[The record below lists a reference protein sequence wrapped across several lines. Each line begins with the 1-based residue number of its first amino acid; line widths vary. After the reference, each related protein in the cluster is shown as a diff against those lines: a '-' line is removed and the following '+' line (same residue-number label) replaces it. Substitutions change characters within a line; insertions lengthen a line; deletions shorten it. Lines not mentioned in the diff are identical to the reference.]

1 MNLFFISTYYI
12 MVLLEAIKKDENCP
26 IREEERKI
34 GRGKYRTFFPNTI
47 PPHLCICVFLGEY

>member
-1 MNLFFISTYYI
+1 

-34 GRGKYRTFFPNTI
+34 GRGKYRTFFIQNENFSMF
-47 PPHLCICVFLGEY
+47 FLIFLYFDMLILHF